1 MSMNQRTVA
10 IVIVGA
16 IVLFLLVAAVVA
28 GLVIGG
34 VIGAVTDR
42 EGGLEVRTE
51 QPQSIDELRDS
62 YELETGSLEVNL
74 EDVDF
79 PEGSTDL
86 EASVETGAL
95 TVVVPRGVAVRADA
109 EVGDGA
115 LSILG
120 RDVTGENLERDYESE
135 DYDQADLRLSLD
147 LSVGTGVLAVVREE

>member
-1 MSMNQRTVA
+1 MSQRA
-10 IVIVGA
+10 IALVIVGA

-42 EGGLEVRTE
+42 EGGLQVRTE
-51 QPQSIDELRDS
+51 QPASIDELRER
-62 YELETGSLEVNL
+62 YQLETGSLEVNL

-79 PEGSTDL
+79 PEDTTEL
-86 EASVETGAL
+86 EASVENGAL
-95 TVVVPRGVAVRADA
+95 TVVVPRGVAVQANA

-120 RDVTGENLERDYESE
+120 SEVHGENVERDYEE
-135 DYDQADLRLSLD
+135 EGYEQAESRLSLD
-147 LSVGTGVLAVVREE
+147 LSVGTGVVSVVRE

>member
-1 MSMNQRTVA
+1 MSQRA
-10 IVIVGA
+10 IALVIVGA

-42 EGGLEVRTE
+42 EGSVQVRTE
-51 QPQSIDELRDS
+51 QPASIDELRDS
-62 YELETGSLEVNL
+62 YQLEAGSLEIDL

-79 PEGSTDL
+79 PEDTTEL
-86 EASVETGAL
+86 EASVENGAL
-95 TVVVPRGVAVRADA
+95 TVVVPRGVAVQANA

-120 RDVTGENLERDYESE
+120 SEVSGENVERDYESE
-135 DYDQADLRLSLD
+135 DYGQADRRLSLE
-147 LSVGTGVLAVVREE
+147 LSVGTGVISVVRE

>member
-1 MSMNQRTVA
+1 MSQRA
-10 IVIVGA
+10 IALVIVGA

-42 EGGLEVRTE
+42 EGGLQVRTE
-51 QPQSIDELRDS
+51 QPASIDELRES
-62 YELETGSLEVNL
+62 YQLETGSLEVNL

-79 PEGSTDL
+79 PEGTTDL
-86 EASVETGAL
+86 EASVENGAL
-95 TVVVPRGVAVRADA
+95 TVVVPRGVAVEANA

-120 RDVTGENLERDYESE
+120 SEVHGENVERNYESE
-135 DYDQADLRLSLD
+135 DYGQADSGLSLD
-147 LSVGTGVLAVVREE
+147 LSVGTGVITVVRG